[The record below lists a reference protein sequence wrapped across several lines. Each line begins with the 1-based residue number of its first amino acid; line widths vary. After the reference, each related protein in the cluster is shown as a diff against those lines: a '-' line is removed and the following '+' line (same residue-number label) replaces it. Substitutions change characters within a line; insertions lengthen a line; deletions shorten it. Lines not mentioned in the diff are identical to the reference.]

1 MLAREVDL
9 LSNVCVVKLIV
20 SVKYRSFISFYLT
33 KLLMNHSLQMETS
46 HIDYMK
52 RNFGLDSILLSSL
65 YFNCHQL
72 YCHQADIE
80 MGLEGSS

>member
-9 LSNVCVVKLIV
+9 LSNICVVKLIV
-20 SVKYRSFISFYLT
+20 IVKYRSFISFYLT

-65 YFNCHQL
+65 YFNG
-72 YCHQADIE
+72 HQADIE